1 MSARPSLRVQPLR
14 EVALGEWESVC
25 AEQEFA
31 EALRTLL
38 RIAERID
45 RAARQERSAPAGNRS
60 A

>member
-1 MSARPSLRVQPLR
+1 MSARPLRVQPLR
-14 EVALGEWESVC
+14 EVAPGEWESVC

-45 RAARQERSAPAGNRS
+45 RAARQERTAGAGNRS